1 MTGYIHSMES
11 MGLVDGPGVR
21 AVVFLQGCPL
31 RCRYCH
37 NPDTQC
43 RGGRPVEDGTLVIGV
58 ATQQALFEK
67 TVSNLVE
74 VKSRGAYLMG
84 LTSFGSY
91 AIEDT
96 VDFAVYVP
104 KTEPCF
110 AASLAV
116 VPLQLMG
123 YYVSVAK
130 GLDVDKPRS
139 LAKSVTVE

>member
-21 AVVFLQGCPL
+21 TVVFLQGCPL

-43 RGGRPVEDGTLVIGV
+43 GGGRPVEDGTLVMRV
-58 ATQQALFEK
+58 ATQQALIEK
-67 TVSNLVE
+67 TVATWST

-130 GLDVDKPRS
+130 GLDVDKPRN